1 MLYLYAP
8 AGFAS
13 LLAFVAAVAA
23 SMLFLRTKGLRFDAL
38 AVSATQV
45 GLIFLAINIAAGVI
59 WSRIARDIW
68 WTWDP
73 AITSAL
79 ITALLYASYLM
90 LRRALEEPSQRA
102 AFSAVWSIFCFLD
115 VAIIAAAV
123 YRWRS
128 QHPHP
133 ALWADLPAG
142 WQGPLAGNT
151 AGVLALAAVFYWFR
165 VRQENA
171 RRERESARRMEQT
184 ML

>member
-13 LLAFVAAVAA
+13 VLAFVVAVAA
-23 SMLFLRTKGLRFDAL
+23 SVLFLRTKGLRFDSL
-38 AVSATQV
+38 AVSGTQV
-45 GLIFLAINIAAGVI
+45 GLILLVVNIAAGVV

-79 ITALLYASYLM
+79 VTALLYASYLM

-102 AFSAVWSIFCFLD
+102 TFSAVWGIFCFLD
-115 VAIIAAAV
+115 VPIIVAAV

-133 ALWADLPAG
+133 ALWADLRAG
-142 WQGPLAGNT
+142 WQGPLAGST
-151 AGVLALAAVFYWFR
+151 AGMLAIAAVFYWFR
-165 VRQENA
+165 VRGETA
-171 RRERESARRMEQT
+171 RREHESARRMEQ
-184 ML
+184 MMM

>member
-1 MLYLYAP
+1 MVYLYAP

-13 LLAFVAAVAA
+13 LLAFVVAVAM
-23 SMLFLRTKGLRFDAL
+23 SVLLLRTKALRFDSL

-45 GLIFLAINIAAGVI
+45 GMIFLVINIAAGAA
-59 WSRIARDIW
+59 WSRIATDIW

-73 AITSAL
+73 AVTSAL
-79 ITALLYASYLM
+79 VTALLYASYLM

-115 VAIIAAAV
+115 IQIIIAAV

-128 QHPHP
+128 RHPHP

-142 WQGPLAGNT
+142 WRGPLAGST
-151 AGVLALAAVFYWFR
+151 AGMLALAALFYWFR
-165 VRQENA
+165 VRQETA
-171 RRERESARRMEQT
+171 RRERESARRLEQ
-184 ML
+184 MMM

>member
-8 AGFAS
+8 SGFAA
-13 LLAFVAAVAA
+13 LLAFAAAIAA
-23 SMLFLRTKGLRFDAL
+23 SVLFLRTKSLRFDAL
-38 AVSATQV
+38 GVSATQV
-45 GLIFLAINIAAGVI
+45 GLIFLVINIAAGI
-59 WSRIARDIW
+59 AWSRIARDIW

-79 ITALLYASYLM
+79 VTALLYASYLM

-102 AFSAVWSIFCFLD
+102 AFSAVWGIFCFLD
-115 VAIIAAAV
+115 IPIIVAAV
-123 YRWRS
+123 YRWRG

-133 ALWADLPAG
+133 ALWIDLPAG
-142 WQGPLAGNT
+142 WQAALAVST
-151 AGVLALAAVFYWFR
+151 AGMLLVAAMFYWFR

-184 ML
+184 IM